1 MNTNTIPL
9 TFSPCTEAHE
19 ALIDYYFPT
28 AVGRIFKFLTRRAKP
43 GTSQQF
49 DKDDFDQ
56 HCIKVGRKPYSKY
69 WFRKCFEQLVSTRLV
84 QVERTFRGYG
94 YQVRVYH
101 PWQIDDWIVDEFKN
115 SQTSGQASP
124 GCGADRSKNNHS
136 KQEQKASRPGD
147 RSSNRNHQD
156 VNKTCS
162 DVNKT
167 CQKLTRDHD
176 SSAGGYRESREKDNT
191 KANPINGDRIKSTG
205 DAPQSTSDRLKPKPI
220 IKKTAFA
227 AAPLIDYWLED
238 ENPSGADG
246 KEVTI
251 NSATGKKETAVSS
264 PDNGG
269 EHINCCPPES
279 TGLKTNLNVN
289 SGNVDNASDND
300 KNNGRVDKKV
310 NKKSKKPNRPTFEV
324 KINNPDWRSHL
335 EQLDQLGVTG
345 NKTIVNALKT
355 FSRSKVEAAIAL
367 YRVRKRETGYIENPC
382 GYFMQALKE
391 DWAGDRAKQV
401 ALDNPQ
407 TPEDKAALFRY
418 WFDLAK
424 EMGYCSKSEIREDG
438 ERWVCMSGT
447 WEKFTSAWERGYTLE
462 YLRKLMKK
470 LKSR

>member
-9 TFSPCTEAHE
+9 TFSPSTEAHE

-43 GTSQQF
+43 GTTQQF

-56 HCIKVGRKPYSKY
+56 HCIRVGRKPYSKY

-94 YQVRVYH
+94 YQVRVFH

-115 SQTSGQASP
+115 SQTS
-124 GCGADRSKNNHS
+124 DRYKNNHS
-136 KQEQKASRPGD
+136 KQEQKASEPGD
-147 RSSNRNHQD
+147 RSSARNHQD
-156 VNKTCS
+156 VNKTCNG
-162 DVNKT
+162 VNKT
-167 CQKLTRDHD
+167 CQKLTREHD
-176 SSAGGYRESREKDNT
+176 SSVGGYRESREKGNT
-191 KANPINGDRIKSTG
+191 KANPIDGDRIKSTG
-205 DAPQSTSDRLKPKPI
+205 DAPQSTGDRLNPKPI
-220 IKKTAFA
+220 VKKTAFA

-238 ENPSGADG
+238 ENPSRADG

-251 NSATGKKETAVSS
+251 NCGTTTKEKGVSS

-269 EHINCCPPES
+269 QHINCCPPES
-279 TGLKTNLNVN
+279 NGLKTDLNIN
-289 SGNVDNASDND
+289 SGNVDSVSGGD
-300 KNNGRVDKKV
+300 KNNGRVDKKI
-310 NKKSKKPNRPTFEV
+310 NKKSEKPNRPTFEV
-324 KINNPDWRSHL
+324 KINNKDWRSHL
-335 EQLDQLGVTG
+335 EQLDQLGVRG

-367 YRVRKRETGYIENPC
+367 YRARKRETGYIENPC

-401 ALDNPQ
+401 AIDNPQ

-424 EMGYCSKSEIREDG
+424 KMGNCSKSEIREDG
-438 ERWVCMSGT
+438 EQWVCMSGT

-462 YLRKLMKK
+462 YLRKVMKR
-470 LKSR
+470 LKNP